1 VLDYI
6 LVVFFLNQTTFARR
20 TDLTGQPVV
29 NQVPEKKER
38 ETHTQLLKVEE
49 DKLCVD
55 DVIIKKT
62 CPTFQSLLLLL
73 SKNKKKKRRR
83 RRLEGVDLFN
93 RLAAKGLWAF
103 AVTFFFSFSSA
114 AQ

>member
-1 VLDYI
+1 
-6 LVVFFLNQTTFARR
+6 
-20 TDLTGQPVV
+20 
-29 NQVPEKKER
+29 
-38 ETHTQLLKVEE
+38 VEE

-83 RRLEGVDLFN
+83 LEGVDLFN

-103 AVTFFFSFSSA
+103 AVTFFFLFLFLLLPSEI
-114 AQ
+114 